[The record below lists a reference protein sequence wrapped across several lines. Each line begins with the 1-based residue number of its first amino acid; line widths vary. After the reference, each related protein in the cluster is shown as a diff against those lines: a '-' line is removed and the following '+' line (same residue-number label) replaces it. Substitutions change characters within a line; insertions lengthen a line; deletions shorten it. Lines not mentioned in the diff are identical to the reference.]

1 MARFRTHLAA
11 LGVGISMT
19 LAGGPASALE
29 RLVLRLPFLETQ
41 VTINFADG
49 QTAEQLIQASPD
61 LQDLQ
66 QASGGKLLPLL
77 RQVFLAPLPLET
89 KAFLAGS
96 TGQPLLEQ
104 ALNAATQ
111 LVNLEGIKPDVS
123 GRMLT
128 DALMRAERRGQ
139 PNILGFLRELPGEQA
154 SIDLSRVA
162 EVAARLKTNLEDGV
176 ALARSAEAASTN
188 ASLREPL
195 RSSWSREVVQV
206 SVPHRP
212 QPLRVLT
219 LQPEASPNGR
229 LVVISHGLWDD
240 PESFEGWGE
249 VLAAHGHTVL
259 MPDHP
264 GSDLNQQK
272 AMLAGDAPP
281 PGPEELR
288 LRPLDVSALLDAV
301 RAGRLLIGAV
311 LNSDAVAVVG
321 HSWGG
326 TTSLQLGGVVPTD
339 QKLKSRCNNLK
350 DPERNLS
357 WVLQCSWLSGINQAG
372 VADPRVKA
380 VVAVSPPLRLLFDR
394 SRSETLSAKLLLI
407 SGTRDWVVP
416 SGPEAIVPM
425 RGSKAAQLGH
435 RLVLVQG
442 ADHFSLRSFRDE
454 PSPAKV
460 GPVILGWINEQL
472 GVDGVVTFSAGGWG
486 DEQGS
491 LVDVS
496 DRL

>member
-11 LGVGISMT
+11 LGVGISLA

-41 VTINFADG
+41 VTINLSGG

-61 LQDLQ
+61 LQDLEL
-66 QASGGKLLPLL
+66 ASGGQLVPLL
-77 RQVFLAPLPLET
+77 RQAFLTPLPLET
-89 KAFLAGS
+89 KALLAGS

-104 ALNAATQ
+104 ALHAATQ
-111 LVNLEGIKPDVS
+111 LVDLEGVEPDVS

-128 DALMRAERRGQ
+128 DALMRAERKGQ
-139 PNILGFLRELPGEQA
+139 ANILGFLRELPGEQA

-162 EVAARLKTNLEDGV
+162 DVAARLKTNLQDGV
-176 ALARSAEAASTN
+176 ALARSADAASVT
-188 ASLREPL
+188 AGLRAPL

-219 LQPEASPNGR
+219 LQPQASPNGR

-249 VLAAHGHTVL
+249 VLAAHGYTVL

-264 GSDLNQQK
+264 GSDFNQQK

-301 RAGRLLIGAV
+301 SAGRFLSGAT
-311 LNSDAVAVVG
+311 LNTDAVAVVG

-326 TTSLQLGGVVPTD
+326 TTSLQLAGGVPTD
-339 QKLKSRCNNLK
+339 RKLKSRCNDLK
-350 DPERNLS
+350 DPERNIS
-357 WVLQCSWLSGINQAG
+357 WVLQCSWLSGINQAA
-372 VADPRVKA
+372 VADSRVKA

-394 SRSETLSAKLLLI
+394 SRSESLSAKLLLI

-425 RGSKAAQLGH
+425 RATKAAQLGH

-442 ADHFSLRSFRDE
+442 ADHFSLRSFRGE
-454 PSPAKV
+454 ASPARV

-472 GVDGVVTFSAGGWG
+472 GVDGTVSFSMGGWG